1 MIRKGDRVKFLNEA
15 TVGTVARIEGS
26 IAYVSVEDG
35 FEIPALL
42 TDLVATST
50 EDEQA
55 AMRRMGVG
63 DGVPVGAKG
72 PRPRETK
79 ARPQRP
85 APQYGRI
92 ALTPDAGDDEEEDD
106 LPDLIAI
113 RQNYLKRRT
122 VDNTAAVEAEQA
134 RAAAAPSPV
143 ELTAYEVKLCF
154 VPQDAARPEES
165 AQLACHL
172 VNDSSYRLFYTLA
185 QWGPGRA
192 ATLVASGTLEED
204 SKALL
209 RAFRREELSRPV
221 RWQIG
226 LLLFKPTNYVPAP
239 AEDFALD
246 LSPMK
251 FVRRGSY
258 VTNDYFDEPAVLFT
272 LASDREQV
280 HAERQAQ
287 RALEDNLAQNL
298 PEARK
303 DAPKNPAP
311 RARAAAEP
319 EIVDL
324 HAEQILDSTEGM
336 SNGEILRAQLARM
349 EVVLDGAVAA
359 GRPQKL
365 VFIHGVGSGK
375 LKYEMQK
382 VLAAKYPRLR
392 HQDASFKE
400 YGYGAVL
407 VTVR

>member
-26 IAYVSVEDG
+26 MAYVSVEDG

-42 TDLVATST
+42 TDLVATSA
-50 EDEQA
+50 EDERV

-63 DGVPVGAKG
+63 DGTPVGTKG

-79 ARPQRP
+79 AKPPRL

-92 ALTPDAGDDEEEDD
+92 ALAPDADEDEEDD
-106 LPDLIAI
+106 DNLPDLVAI
-113 RQNYLKRRT
+113 RQNYLKRQT
-122 VDNTAAVEAEQA
+122 VAAAAEAAEQV

-143 ELTAYEVKLCF
+143 DLTAYEVKLCF
-154 VPQDAARPEES
+154 VPQDAERPEES
-165 AQLACHL
+165 AQLECHL
-172 VNDSSYRLFYTLA
+172 VNDSSYRLFYTVA

-192 ATLVASGTLEED
+192 ATLVASGLLEED

-209 RAFRREELSRPV
+209 HTLRREELSRPR

-226 LLLFKPTNYVPAP
+226 LLLFKPTGYAPAP
-239 AEDFALD
+239 AEDFVLD

-258 VTNDYFDEPAVLFT
+258 VENDYFDEPAVVFT

-280 HAERQAQ
+280 YAEREAA
-287 RALEDNLAQNL
+287 RALEENLAQNL
-298 PEARK
+298 PGARK
-303 DAPKNPAP
+303 DAPKDHPAP
-311 RARAAAEP
+311 AKGSAEP

-324 HAEQILDSTEGM
+324 HAEQILDSTEGL
-336 SNGEILRAQLARM
+336 SNGEILKAQLARM
-349 EVVLDGAVAA
+349 EFVLDGAVSA

-392 HQDASFKE
+392 YQDASFKE
-400 YGYGAVL
+400 YGYGAIL